1 MFNILPL
8 IGTVSRESVSSKSN
22 QLKHGHGEPT
32 LLGET
37 VSLTVKI
44 ILAWTYC
51 TYFNGYPLARRGGGF
66 CVIELKMTQNVKH

>member
-37 VSLTVKI
+37 VSLTVFLMV
-44 ILAWTYC
+44 ILWLDV
-51 TYFNGYPLARRGGGF
+51 GEGF
-66 CVIELKMTQNVKH
+66 A